1 MSDAQINVIPQRPGK
16 IALTIAGI
24 TRAVHPVAADIL
36 RVIGGAVVRVYTA
49 PHPVRFEVCVALP
62 NHFAIKLIAA
72 AVAHTREAVDR
83 IEQPGTRQS
92 QCSGTDRRQA
102 QIAVEQMPSRRGI
115 AKEPITESG
124 FELPISKFSEQ
135 MHLHRPQ
142 CQLDITVDRRSNC
155 S

>member
-1 MSDAQINVIPQRPGK
+1 TGLRLVDVEPEEADTMPDAQINVIPQRPGK

-24 TRAVHPVAADIL
+24 TRAVYPVAADIL
-36 RVIGGAVVRVYTA
+36 RVVGGAVVRVDTA
-49 PHPVRFEVCVALP
+49 PHPIRFELCVALP

-102 QIAVEQMPSRRGI
+102 QIDPQ
-115 AKEPITESG
+115 
-124 FELPISKFSEQ
+124 
-135 MHLHRPQ
+135 LHG
-142 CQLDITVDRRSNC
+142 
-155 S
+155 